1 MGRNAL
7 HIAAWRGHGHT
18 IRHLEPKMPS
28 LIDSTDND
36 GFNMLH
42 LAAMEGHVEVVEL
55 VIDQFKFSPEDHVKV
70 CIQCGC
76 AC

>member
-1 MGRNAL
+1 MV
-7 HIAAWRGHGHT
+7 GHGHT
-18 IRHLEPKMPS
+18 ICHLEPKMPS
-28 LIDSTDND
+28 LINSTDKD

-42 LAAMEGHVEVVEL
+42 LAVKKGHAKVVEL

-70 CIQCGC
+70 CVQCEC